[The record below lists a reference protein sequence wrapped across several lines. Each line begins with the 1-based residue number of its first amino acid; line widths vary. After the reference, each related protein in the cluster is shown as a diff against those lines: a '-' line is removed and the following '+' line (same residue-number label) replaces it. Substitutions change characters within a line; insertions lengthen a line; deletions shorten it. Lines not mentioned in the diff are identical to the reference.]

1 MAGDSCWSGLSGHL
15 RIATERH
22 WRTAK
27 TGERK
32 PLLKPTQA
40 RLTPAR
46 LALFYVLIAGVWV
59 AVSSELL
66 FIEFEST
73 VAITGFE
80 LLKGLGFVLASGAL
94 IYFIARRMLDRL
106 LRSEESLR
114 QSEAKRILLQRQLAQ
129 AQKLEALGRLAA
141 GITHDF
147 NNILEVIHG
156 NADLLRQETGAPPS
170 QAQARV
176 QLILQA
182 ADRATNL
189 TRQLLVFS
197 RGQVLVLRPLNL
209 NVVVAQAT
217 ALLQR
222 LVGVQVTIQLR
233 LDSDLWNV
241 MADATQINQ
250 VLMNLCLNA
259 RDAMPTGGAL
269 EIQTSNV
276 IVAADVVERLAESS
290 PGPHVLLSVR
300 DWGIGIPPDVLE
312 RMFEP
317 FYTTKINPQGTG
329 LGLST
334 VYGIVKQSGGFID
347 VTTEMGSGTTI
358 SVYLPRTT
366 AAATESELASVKG

>member
-1 MAGDSCWSGLSGHL
+1 MV
-15 RIATERH
+15 
-22 WRTAK
+22 
-27 TGERK
+27 K
-32 PLLKPTQA
+32 PIQT
-40 RLTPAR
+40 RLTPAK
-46 LALFYVLIAGVWV
+46 LALLYVLISGVWV

-66 FIEFEST
+66 FLEFESK

-80 LLKGLGFVLASGAL
+80 LAKGLGFVLASGAL
-94 IYFIARRMLDRL
+94 IYFISRRMLDRL

-114 QSEAKRILLQRQLAQ
+114 QSEGKRELLQGQLAQ
-129 AQKLEALGRLAA
+129 AHKMEALGRMAA

-147 NNILEVIHG
+147 NNILEVIHTSVY
-156 NADLLRQETGAPPS
+156 LLTHETTALPS

-176 QLILQA
+176 QFILQA
-182 ADRATNL
+182 ADQGTNL
-189 TRQLLVFS
+189 TGQLLAFC
-197 RGQVLVLRPLNL
+197 RRQVLAGSALNL
-209 NVVVAQAT
+209 NVVVEQAT

-233 LDSDLWNV
+233 LDPDLWNV
-241 MADATQINQ
+241 MAEATQINR

-317 FYTTKINPQGTG
+317 FYTTKINSQGTG

-347 VTTEMGSGTTI
+347 VSTEMGRGTTI

-366 AAATESELASVKG
+366 ASATKSELSFVKG

>member
-1 MAGDSCWSGLSGHL
+1 
-15 RIATERH
+15 
-22 WRTAK
+22 
-27 TGERK
+27 
-32 PLLKPTQA
+32 LLKPTQT

-46 LALFYVLIAGVWV
+46 LALLYVLISGVWV

-66 FIEFEST
+66 FLEFEST
-73 VAITGFE
+73 IPITGFE
-80 LLKGLGFVLASGAL
+80 LTKGLGFVLASGAL
-94 IYFIARRMLDRL
+94 IYFITKRMLDRL

-114 QSEAKRILLQRQLAQ
+114 QSEAKCVLLQRQLAQ
-129 AQKLEALGRLAA
+129 AHKLEALGRLAA

-147 NNILEVIHG
+147 NNILEVIYG
-156 NADLLRQETGAPPS
+156 NAYLLRQETGAPPS
-170 QAQARV
+170 QAQARL

-182 ADRATNL
+182 TDRATKL
-189 TRQLLVFS
+189 TRQLLAFS
-197 RGQVLVLRPLNL
+197 RGQVLVLRPLDLNL
-209 NVVVAQAT
+209 LVGQTT
-217 ALLQR
+217 ALLQH
-222 LVGVQVTIQLR
+222 LVGVQVTVQLR
-233 LDSDLWNV
+233 LDPHLWNV

-259 RDAMPTGGAL
+259 RDAMPTEGAL

-276 IVAADVVERLAESS
+276 IVGADVVERLAESN

-317 FYTTKINPQGTG
+317 FYTTKINSQGTG

-347 VTTEMGSGTTI
+347 VSTEMGMGTTI

-366 AAATESELASVKG
+366 AFAAESELPSVKG

>member
-1 MAGDSCWSGLSGHL
+1 
-15 RIATERH
+15 
-22 WRTAK
+22 
-27 TGERK
+27 
-32 PLLKPTQA
+32 
-40 RLTPAR
+40 
-46 LALFYVLIAGVWV
+46 VLISGVWV
-59 AVSSELL
+59 ATSSELL
-66 FIEFEST
+66 FFEFESK

-80 LLKGLGFVLASGAL
+80 LAKGLGFVLTSGAL
-94 IYFIARRMLDRL
+94 IYFIERRMLDHL

-114 QSEAKRILLQRQLAQ
+114 QSEAKRELVQKQLAQ

-147 NNILEVIHG
+147 NNILEAIH
-156 NADLLRQETGAPPS
+156 NCVYLLTHDTTVLPS
-170 QAQARV
+170 KAQARV

-182 ADRATNL
+182 ADQGANL
-189 TRQLLVFS
+189 TSQLLAFC
-197 RGQVLVLRPLNL
+197 RRQVLVLSVLNL
-209 NVVVAQAT
+209 NVVVGRST
-217 ALLQR
+217 AFLQH
-222 LVGVQVTIQLR
+222 LVGAQITIQLR
-233 LDSDLWNV
+233 LDPELWNV

-259 RDAMPTGGAL
+259 RDAMLTGGAL

-300 DWGIGIPPDVLE
+300 DCGVGISKDVLE

-317 FYTTKINPQGTG
+317 FYTTKINTQGTG

-347 VTTEMGSGTTI
+347 VTTEMGRGTTF

-366 AAATESELASVKG
+366 AAVTEAAQLSELPG

>member
-1 MAGDSCWSGLSGHL
+1 
-15 RIATERH
+15 
-22 WRTAK
+22 
-27 TGERK
+27 
-32 PLLKPTQA
+32 LLKPTQT

-46 LALFYVLIAGVWV
+46 LALLYVLISGVWV

-66 FIEFEST
+66 FLEFESK

-80 LLKGLGFVLASGAL
+80 LAKGLGFVLASGAL
-94 IYFIARRMLDRL
+94 IYFVARRMLDHL

-114 QSEAKRILLQRQLAQ
+114 QSEAKQELLQKQLAQ

-141 GITHDF
+141 GIAHDF

-156 NADLLRQETGAPPS
+156 SAYLLTHETTALPS
-170 QAQARV
+170 EAQTRV

-182 ADRATNL
+182 ADQGANL
-189 TRQLLVFS
+189 TSQLLAFC
-197 RGQVLVLRPLNL
+197 RRQVLVLSALNL
-209 NVVVAQAT
+209 NVVVGHAT
-217 ALLQR
+217 AFLQR
-222 LVGVQVTIQLR
+222 LVGSQITIQLH
-233 LDSDLWNV
+233 LDPGLWNV
-241 MADATQINQ
+241 MADATQINR

-269 EIQTSNV
+269 EIQTSN
-276 IVAADVVERLAESS
+276 IILATDVVERIAGSS

-300 DWGIGIPPDVLE
+300 DCGVGISKDVLE

-317 FYTTKINPQGTG
+317 FYTTKINIQGTG

-347 VTTEMGSGTTI
+347 VTTEMGRGTTF

-366 AAATESELASVKG
+366 VVVTEAAQLSELPG